1 MNTKL
6 KSITA
11 AIAVPAMLWLAP
23 PLAAQE
29 AARARKIAPNDILA
43 MKVAG
48 EPDLSIEYKVDGEG
62 KINVLYVGSVTVV
75 GKSSSEVAREIR
87 DALDKDWIIDPQ
99 VSVEVKQ
106 YDTKYVTVMG
116 AVAHAQQVQILPD
129 HQMDVLEAIA
139 GAGDFTRDAKK
150 EDIKLQRKGTGEIRS
165 LKYSELSKITDP
177 TKRVYVEPGDRITVE
192 RTVF

>member
-23 PLAAQE
+23 PLAAEE

>member
-87 DALDKDWIIDPQ
+87 DVLDKDWIIDPQ